1 MELDELSR
9 RLVPFCQH
17 HYDDPEVRVFDVH
30 KMPGH
35 AGFAYGFSVASRND
49 QEGWF
54 IRLPPPNVQ
63 WKGTADVLRQVE
75 VLNALDGTHGAAL
88 QRPLVRRRYPM
99 VRLPVLHRAETAG
112 RRAAARCR

>member
-17 HYDDPEVRVFDVH
+17 HYDDPDARVFDVH

-49 QEGWF
+49 RESWF

-63 WKGTADVLRQVE
+63 FPTSSWNRTSVGSVDFMRMSHGTSPWGVLT
-75 VLNALDGTHGAAL
+75 NSIS
-88 QRPLVRRRYPM
+88 
-99 VRLPVLHRAETAG
+99 
-112 RRAAARCR
+112 